1 VDSLFITFNPV
12 TVVTAVVAGLLFGYF
27 AFMPLVRL
35 VIDSQEQTAGTRR
48 EAAVSSFV
56 IIAFIVGAIVTVFY
70 AEQLGTEVAVGVAIN
85 GVQPFE
91 ALPWRGLGRYLT
103 FLVFDVAFAF
113 AVAMSVWRGYKTG
126 S

>member
-1 VDSLFITFNPV
+1 
-12 TVVTAVVAGLLFGYF
+12 
-27 AFMPLVRL
+27 
-35 VIDSQEQTAGTRR
+35 
-48 EAAVSSFV
+48 VSSFV